1 MCIMCC
7 KFWVNIFDSEN
18 FQTVSP
24 MIIKIIKEIALHT
37 GWEYLFFK
45 KKKRKKEKER
55 DKLATHDEQE
65 CNSHL
70 TIIVNNFN
78 ICRN

>member
-7 KFWVNIFDSEN
+7 KFWVNIFDSED
-18 FQTVSP
+18 FQTVFP

-45 KKKRKKEKER
+45 KKKTKER
-55 DKLATHDEQE
+55 KRKRQVSNTRWARMQLT
-65 CNSHL
+65 SH
-70 TIIVNNFN
+70 NYSQ
-78 ICRN
+78 